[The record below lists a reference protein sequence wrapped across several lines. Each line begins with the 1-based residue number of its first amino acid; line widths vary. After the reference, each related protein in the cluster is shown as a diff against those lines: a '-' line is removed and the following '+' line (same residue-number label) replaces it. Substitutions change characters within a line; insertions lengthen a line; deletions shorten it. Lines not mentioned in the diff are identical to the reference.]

1 MLVLVRNPIGMP
13 RQGRGY
19 APDTATLVRAWL
31 RQFPH
36 RDWRRM
42 REWAVY
48 HGLQASATHSG
59 FVVETMSAPDA
70 NGWFRLEVRRA
81 AGRVVATCGGSPAPG
96 CSDGHWRVPEHGL
109 PVSYLLGR

>member
-1 MLVLVRNPIGMP
+1 MLVVVRNPIGMR

-42 REWAVY
+42 REWAEY
-48 HGLQASATHSG
+48 HGLQASTTHSG

-70 NGWFRLEVRRA
+70 NAQRDGSSRILPLVRRPCMSSCA
-81 AGRVVATCGGSPAPG
+81 WRT
-96 CSDGHWRVPEHGL
+96 SDIG
-109 PVSYLLGR
+109 